1 MTSDSPH
8 KRQPL
13 VGAETYTHLKSHTRV
28 GKGVGSEQPASNLL
42 NTSLMVV
49 IVNNSEVLGKRRVN
63 VELDSVATTANGEVV
78 GSARNSACRRRLV
91 EGGTVEKSV
100 GTLALA
106 AVRYTSILP
115 SGVITEAHTSLDGH
129 VIRSVGER
137 RKGSASSALL
147 DTGSAGGRP
156 NRRERENLRS
166 EAAVELGDR
175 RVEDHKSESVRAAA
189 DGGRV
194 TGTGHSTSIRS
205 LGEGCAVVQDGGA
218 VAL

>member
-1 MTSDSPH
+1 M
-8 KRQPL
+8 

-42 NTSLMVV
+42 NTTLMVV
-49 IVNNSEVLGKRRVN
+49 IVNDSEVLGKRRVN
-63 VELDSVATTANGEVV
+63 VELDSVATTASGGVV
-78 GSARNSACRRRLV
+78 GSARHSACRRRLV
-91 EGGTVEKSV
+91 EGSTVEKSV
-100 GTLALA
+100 GAIALA

-137 RKGSASSALL
+137 RKGSASSTLL
-147 DTGSAGGRP
+147 NTGSAGGRP
-156 NRRERENLRS
+156 TGRERENLRS
-166 EAAVELGDR
+166 EVSVELGDG

-194 TGTGHSTSIRS
+194 AGTCHSTRIRA
-205 LGEGCAVVQDGGA
+205 LGERCAVVQDGGA